1 MLRFMRRLS
10 LAPVVLLLVCACSKS
25 PAPDAAA
32 NAAAAPANAATST
45 NPRADEIRKKTL
57 TVDAQRIID
66 ADKEPGNW
74 LEHGRNYSEQRFSPL
89 NQINDKNVG
98 DLGLAWSWNTGTTRG
113 IEATPIVVDGVM
125 FTSGPWSVVF
135 AHDAKTGELLWQYDP
150 QVPKE
155 WGKYACC
162 DVVNRGVA
170 VWKGN
175 VYIGTIDGRL
185 IAIDS
190 GTGNEVWSQLTI
202 DKTRPYTI
210 TGAPRVV
217 RDKVIIGNGG
227 AELGVRGY
235 ITAYDA
241 ATGNQAW
248 RFYTV
253 PGDPSKPYEGPHLEK
268 AAATWRE
275 AGSAPGTRYWEV
287 GGGGTVWDSMAY
299 DPELNLLY
307 IGVGN
312 GSPWNRYIRSP
323 GGGDN
328 LYLSSIVAVNPD
340 DGTMA
345 WYYQTTPGD
354 SWDYTATQ
362 HMILAD
368 LMIDGVMRKVIMQA
382 PKNGFFYVIDRT
394 NGEFISAEAY
404 VQVTWATHV
413 DQETGRPVEDPDAQY
428 ANEPKTLRPSPY
440 GGHNWH
446 PMTYSPMTGLVYIPV
461 LDLEFKYGQNNAFKY
476 QPGSWNLAVDTDLMI
491 PSKTVEGQIQALH
504 NVGGHLSAWDP
515 VKQKEVWRVDHKT
528 SWNGGLLSTAGNL
541 VFQGLSDGT
550 FAAYTADTGKLVW
563 SMPVH
568 SGIIA
573 PPISYSVD
581 GEQYIAVA
589 AGWGGAFA
597 LASGVPKHRDNVLT
611 EGRIL
616 VFKLGGK
623 AVMPE
628 PKVTPINIPVPP
640 DLKATPEQ
648 IAQGEHLF
656 HAYCSTCHG
665 PGATSSGVL
674 PDLRYM
680 APATHEA
687 FDAIVRGG
695 AFTGKGMVSFADV
708 LDEEQAKSVHAYI
721 VSQANTSIAFCK
733 TDYPKQYPELFETA
747 CVKRDATN

>member
-1 MLRFMRRLS
+1 MSRFTRYHALV
-10 LAPVVLLLVCACSKS
+10 PIVLMFIGACSK
-25 PAPDAAA
+25 APPPTPTSTTPAAA
-32 NAAAAPANAATST
+32 TATSAH
-45 NPRADEIRKKTL
+45 PRADEIRKKTL

-89 NQINDKNVG
+89 DQINDKTVG
-98 DLGLAWSWNTGTTRG
+98 QLGVAWYWDTGTTRG
-113 IEATPIVVDGVM
+113 IEATPIVVDGIM

-170 VWKGN
+170 VWKGK

-185 IAIDS
+185 IALDA
-190 GTGNEVWSQLTI
+190 GTGEQVWSQLTI
-202 DKTRPYTI
+202 DPQRPYTI
-210 TGAPRVV
+210 TGAPRIVH
-217 RDKVIIGNGG
+217 DKVVIGNGG
-227 AELGVRGY
+227 AEYGVRGY
-235 ITAYDA
+235 ITAYDTE
-241 ATGNQAW
+241 TGAQAW

-253 PGDPSKPYEGPHLEK
+253 PGDPAKPFEGPHLEH
-268 AAATWRE
+268 AAATWR
-275 AGSAPGTRYWEV
+275 GGKWWEV

-340 DGTMA
+340 DGKMA

-354 SWDYTATQ
+354 SWDFTATQ

-368 LMIDGVMRKVIMQA
+368 IKINGAMRKVIMQA

-404 VQVTWATHV
+404 VEVNWATRV
-413 DQETGRPVEDPDAQY
+413 DQETGKPVENPDAQY

-446 PMTYSPMTGLVYIPV
+446 PMTYSPITGLVYIPV

-476 QPGSWNLAVDTDLMI
+476 QPGSWNLGVDTDLMI
-491 PSKTVEGQIQALH
+491 PAKTAEGQIEALH

-541 VFQGLSDGT
+541 VFQGRSDGY
-550 FAAYTADTGKLVW
+550 FAAYAADTGKLMW
-563 SMPVH
+563 ETPVH
-568 SGIIA
+568 TGIIA

-611 EGRIL
+611 EGRIM

-623 AVMPE
+623 GVLPE
-628 PKVTPINIPVPP
+628 PKVTPINIPMPP
-640 DLKATPEQ
+640 DLKSTPEQ
-648 IAQGEHLF
+648 VAQGEHLY
-656 HAYCSTCHG
+656 HTYCSVCHG
-665 PGATSSGVL
+665 PGVTGSGVL

-680 APATHEA
+680 APATHDA

-695 AFTGKGMVSFADV
+695 AYAGKGMVSFANV
-708 LDEEQAKSVHAYI
+708 LDEAQAKAVHAYI
-721 VSQANTSIAFCK
+721 VSQANNGIAFCK

-747 CVKRDATN
+747 CVKREVN

>member
-1 MLRFMRRLS
+1 MRSIVLRASAVS
-10 LAPVVLLLVCACSKS
+10 LAFALIASAFAADSANTATQPNARIDSTKS
-25 PAPDAAA
+25 AR
-32 NAAAAPANAATST
+32 T
-45 NPRADEIRKKTL
+45 DEIRQKTL
-57 TVDAQRIID
+57 TVDARRIIG
-66 ADKEPGNW
+66 ADKEPQNW
-74 LEHGRNYSEQRFSPL
+74 LEHGRDYGEQRFSPL
-89 NQINDKNVG
+89 TQINDKNVG
-98 DLGLAWSWNTGTTRG
+98 QLGVAWYWNTGTTRG

-135 AHDAKTGELLWQYDP
+135 AHDAKTGALLWQYDP
-150 QVPKE
+150 QVPRA
-155 WGKYACC
+155 WGKFACC

-170 VWKGN
+170 VWKGK
-175 VYIGTIDGRL
+175 VFVGTIDGRL
-185 IAIDS
+185 IALDA
-190 GTGNEVWSQLTI
+190 GTGQPVWQQLTI
-202 DKTRPYTI
+202 DQQRPYTI

-217 RDKVIIGNGG
+217 KDKVIIGNGG
-227 AELGVRGY
+227 AEYGVRGY
-235 ITAYDA
+235 VTAYDA
-241 ATGNQAW
+241 ATGKQAW

-253 PGDPSKPYEGPHLEK
+253 PGDPAKPFEGPHLER
-268 AAATWRE
+268 AAATWR
-275 AGSAPGTRYWEV
+275 GGKWWEV

-307 IGVGN
+307 LGVGN

-340 DGTMA
+340 NGTMA

-368 LMIDGVMRKVIMQA
+368 VRINGATRKVIMQA

-404 VQVTWATHV
+404 VEVNWATRI
-413 DQETGRPVEDPDAQY
+413 DQETGRPIENPDAQY

-446 PMTYSPMTGLVYIPV
+446 PMTYSPKTGLVYIPV

-476 QPGSWNLAVDTDLMI
+476 KPGEWNLGVDQDLMI
-491 PSKTVEGQIQALH
+491 PAKTVEGQIDALR
-504 NVGGHLSAWDP
+504 NVGGHLAAWDP
-515 VKQKEVWRVDHKT
+515 VKQKEVWRVVHKT

-541 VFQGLSDGT
+541 VFQGRSDGY
-550 FAAYTADTGKLVW
+550 FAAYAADTGKLLW
-563 SMPVH
+563 ETPVH
-568 SGIIA
+568 TGIIA
-573 PPISYSVD
+573 SPISYSID

-616 VFKLGGK
+616 AFKLGGK
-623 AVMPE
+623 AELPE
-628 PKVTPINIPVPP
+628 PKITPINIPSPP
-640 DLKATPEQ
+640 DLHSTPQQ
-648 IAQGEHLF
+648 IAQGETLYHT
-656 HAYCSTCHG
+656 YCSVCHG
-665 PGATSSGVL
+665 PGVTGSGVL

-680 APATHEA
+680 APTTHDA

-695 AFTGKGMVSFADV
+695 AFTGKGMVSFAGV
-708 LDEEQAKSVHAYI
+708 LDENQAKAVHAYI

-733 TDYPKQYPELFETA
+733 TNYPKEYPELFETA
-747 CVKRDATN
+747 CVKRQAE

>member
-1 MLRFMRRLS
+1 MLRFTRCHALALFVLMLS
-10 LAPVVLLLVCACSKS
+10 GGCSES
-25 PAPDAAA
+25 PPPSPTTAQATAATE
-32 NAAAAPANAATST
+32 PANAH
-45 NPRADEIRKKTL
+45 PRAEEIRAKTL
-57 TVDAQRIID
+57 TVDAQRIIN

-89 NQINDKNVG
+89 DQINDKTVG
-98 DLGLAWSWNTGTTRG
+98 NLGVAWYWDTGTTRG
-113 IEATPIVVDGVM
+113 IEATPIVVDGIM

-150 QVPKE
+150 QVPRE

-170 VWKGN
+170 VWKGK
-175 VYIGTIDGRL
+175 VYVGTIDGRL
-185 IAIDS
+185 VALDA
-190 GTGNEVWSQLTI
+190 GTGEQVWSQLTI
-202 DKTRPYTI
+202 DPERPYTI
-210 TGAPRVV
+210 TGAPRIVH
-217 RDKVIIGNGG
+217 DKVVIGNGG
-227 AELGVRGY
+227 AEYGVRGY
-235 ITAYDA
+235 ITAYDTE
-241 ATGNQAW
+241 TGTQAW

-253 PGDPSKPYEGPHLEK
+253 PGDPAKPFEGPHLEH
-268 AAATWRE
+268 AATTWR
-275 AGSAPGTRYWEV
+275 GGKWWEV

-328 LYLSSIVAVNPD
+328 LYLSSIVAINPD
-340 DGTMA
+340 DGKMA

-368 LMIDGVMRKVIMQA
+368 LKIDGATRKVIMQA

-404 VQVTWATHV
+404 VEVTWATRV
-413 DQETGRPVEDPDAQY
+413 DQETGRPVENPDAQY

-446 PMTYSPMTGLVYIPV
+446 PMTFSPITGLVYIPV

-476 QPGSWNLAVDTDLMI
+476 QPGSWNLGVDTDLMI
-491 PSKTVEGQIQALH
+491 PAKTVEGQIEALH

-541 VFQGLSDGT
+541 VFQGRSDGY
-550 FAAYTADTGKLVW
+550 FAAYAADSGKLLW
-563 SMPVH
+563 ETPVH

-611 EGRIL
+611 EGRIM

-623 AVMPE
+623 GVLPE
-628 PKVTPINIPVPP
+628 PNITAINLPIPP

-648 IAQGEHLF
+648 VAQGEHLY
-656 HAYCSTCHG
+656 HTYCSVCHG
-665 PGATSSGVL
+665 PGVTGSGVL

-680 APATHEA
+680 APSTHDA

-695 AFTGKGMVSFADV
+695 AFVGRGMASFAGV
-708 LDEEQAKSVHAYI
+708 LDEAQAQSVHAYI
-721 VSQANTSIAFCK
+721 VSQTNNSIAFCK

-747 CVKRDATN
+747 CVQREAN

>member
-1 MLRFMRRLS
+1 MLRFLRCLS
-10 LAPVVLLLVCACSKS
+10 SAPVVLLLLGACSK
-25 PAPDAAA
+25 APEFITSA
-32 NAAAAPANAATST
+32 NAASATAATT
-45 NPRADEIRKKTL
+45 HPRTDEIRKKTR

-74 LEHGRNYSEQRFSPL
+74 LEHGRTYSEQRFSPL
-89 NQINDKNVG
+89 DQINDKTVSR
-98 DLGLAWSWNTGTTRG
+98 LGLAWSWNTGTTRG

-155 WGKYACC
+155 WGKFACC

-170 VWKGN
+170 VWKGK

-185 IAIDS
+185 IALDA
-190 GTGNEVWSQLTI
+190 GTGEPVWQQLTI

-241 ATGNQAW
+241 ATGKQAW

-253 PGDPSKPYEGPHLEK
+253 PGDPAKPYEGPHLEK
-268 AAATWRE
+268 AAATWRDGGAA
-275 AGSAPGTRYWEV
+275 AGNRYWEV

-328 LYLSSIVAVNPD
+328 LYLSSIVAINPD

-354 SWDYTATQ
+354 TWDFTATQ

-368 LMIDGVMRKVIMQA
+368 LQIDGTPRKVIMQA

-394 NGEFISAEAY
+394 NGEFISADAY
-404 VQVTWATHV
+404 VEVTWASRV
-413 DQETGRPVEDPDAQY
+413 DQETGRPVENPDAQY
-428 ANEPKTLRPSPY
+428 ANEPKIIRPSPY

-446 PMTYSPMTGLVYIPV
+446 PMTFSPKTGLVYIPV
-461 LDLEFKYGQNNAFKY
+461 LDLEFKYGQNNAFKH
-476 QPGSWNLAVDTDLMI
+476 QPGMWNLGVDTDLTI
-491 PSKTVEGQIQALH
+491 PAKTVEGQIEALR
-504 NVGGHLSAWDP
+504 NVGGHLAAWDP
-515 VKQKEVWRVDHKT
+515 VTQKEVWRVDHKT

-541 VFQGLSDGT
+541 VFQGLSDGA
-550 FAAYTADTGKLVW
+550 FAAYAADTGKLLW
-563 SMPVH
+563 STPVH

-589 AGWGGAFA
+589 AGWGGAFG

-628 PKVTPINIPVPP
+628 PKVTPINIPAQP

-648 IAQGEHLF
+648 VAQGEKLF
-656 HAYCSTCHG
+656 HAYCATCHG
-665 PGATSSGVL
+665 PGATGAGVL

-680 APATHEA
+680 APATHDA

-695 AFTGKGMVSFADV
+695 AFAGKGMVSFSNV
-708 LDEEQAKSVHAYI
+708 LDEAQAQSVHAYI
-721 VSQANTSIAFCK
+721 VSQANAGIAFCK

-747 CVKRDATN
+747 CVKREAK

>member
-1 MLRFMRRLS
+1 MTSFPPRVR
-10 LAPVVLLLVCACSKS
+10 
-25 PAPDAAA
+25 AAA
-32 NAAAAPANAATST
+32 FAIVLVGSAMSAAAAQTGDSST
-45 NPRADEIRKKTL
+45 PSADDIRQKTI
-57 TVDAQRIID
+57 TVDAQRIIN
-66 ADKEPGNW
+66 ADKEPQNW
-74 LEHGRNYSEQRFSPL
+74 LEHGRDYGEQRFSPL
-89 NQINDKNVG
+89 TQINDKNVG
-98 DLGLAWSWNTGTTRG
+98 QLGVAWYWDTKTTRG

-135 AHDAKTGELLWQYDP
+135 AHDARTGTLLWQYDP
-150 QVPKE
+150 QVPRT
-155 WGKYACC
+155 WGKFACC

-170 VWKGN
+170 VWKGR
-175 VYIGTIDGRL
+175 VFVGTIDGRL
-185 IAIDS
+185 IALDA
-190 GTGNEVWSQLTI
+190 GTGQPVWQQLTI
-202 DKTRPYTI
+202 DPQRPYTI

-217 RDKVIIGNGG
+217 HDKVVIGNGG
-227 AELGVRGY
+227 AEYGVRGY
-235 ITAYDA
+235 VTAYDT
-241 ATGNQAW
+241 ATGKQRW

-253 PGDPSKPYEGPHLEK
+253 PGDPAKPFEGPHLEH
-268 AAATWRE
+268 AAATWR
-275 AGSAPGTRYWEV
+275 GGKWWEV

-307 IGVGN
+307 LGVGN

-340 DGTMA
+340 TGAMA

-354 SWDYTATQ
+354 SWDFTATQ

-368 LMIDGVMRKVIMQA
+368 IQIGGATRKVIMQA

-404 VQVTWATHV
+404 VEVNWATRV
-413 DQETGRPVEDPDAQY
+413 DQETGRPVENPDAQY

-446 PMTYSPMTGLVYIPV
+446 PMTYSPKTGLVYIPV

-476 QPGSWNLAVDTDLMI
+476 KPGEWNLGVDQDLMI
-491 PSKTVEGQIQALH
+491 PAKTAEGQIDALR
-504 NVGGHLSAWDP
+504 NVGGHLAAWDP
-515 VKQKEVWRVDHKT
+515 VKQKEVWRVNHKS

-541 VFQGLSDGT
+541 VFQGRSDGY
-550 FAAYTADTGKLVW
+550 FAAYAADTGKLLW
-563 SMPVH
+563 ETPVH
-568 SGIIA
+568 TGIIA
-573 PPISYSVD
+573 PPISYAID

-623 AVMPE
+623 TKVPE
-628 PKVTPINIPVPP
+628 PTITAINVPVPP

-648 IAQGEHLF
+648 VAQGESLYHQ
-656 HAYCSTCHG
+656 YCSVCHG
-665 PGATSSGVL
+665 PGVTGSGVL

-680 APATHEA
+680 APTTHDA

-695 AFTGKGMVSFADV
+695 AYSGKGMVSFANV
-708 LDEEQAKSVHAYI
+708 LDENQAKAVHAYI

-733 TDYPKQYPELFETA
+733 TNYPKEYPELFETA
-747 CVKRDATN
+747 CVKRQAE